1 MTDVPRCRVYSITEE
16 TVARHLPADDTCD
29 TWPGVNPDAEQQRF
43 SGVVT
48 DLEGLDLAQEMEGE
62 GRNLTRIQYSIN
74 IT

>member
-1 MTDVPRCRVYSITEE
+1 MTPVPGCRVYSVAEE
-16 TVARHLPADDTCD
+16 AVARHLPADDTGD
-29 TWPGVNPDAEQQRF
+29 AWTRVNPDAEQQRF
-43 SGVVT
+43 SRVVT